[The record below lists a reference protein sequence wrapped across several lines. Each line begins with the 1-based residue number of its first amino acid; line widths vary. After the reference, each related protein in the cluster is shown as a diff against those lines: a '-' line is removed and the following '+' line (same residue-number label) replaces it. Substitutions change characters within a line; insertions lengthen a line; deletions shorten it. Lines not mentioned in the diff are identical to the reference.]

1 MSWTE
6 NLVPLRV
13 ELLFSCPL
21 FTYDAAELMVEM
33 ESVSAAS
40 AALEADRLSLLFMMV
55 VVL

>member
-33 ESVSAAS
+33 EPVSAAS

-55 VVL
+55 IVL